1 MSKTVLLTG
10 VSGYIGLHCAKI
22 LLENGYNVVGSVR
35 TENKANE
42 VKSTLKSAS
51 VSIKNLSFAH
61 LDLNS
66 DNGWDS
72 ALSNCDFVMHMA
84 SPFTVENPKNEMDM
98 LGPAVDGTLRVL
110 KAAKKNGVKRVVL
123 TSSTVAIMGGKKTG
137 TITPEEWTDL
147 NSKNISTYFK
157 SKTLAEQAAW
167 DFINNQSGDPTLELV
182 SINPGGVFG
191 PPLGTNISGA
201 SMSMIVKILGGKIPM
216 VPNTSFPMVD
226 VRDVAYLHV
235 AALTEP
241 KAANQRFL
249 ATEKEGR
256 SFQSIC
262 QLLLDNGYKGPS
274 TKLAPNFMLKFLAN
288 FDREAK
294 GMLTMLDMNLNADNS
309 KTMEVFDWT
318 PIPFEKTLLETAEAV
333 KKITSS

>member
-1 MSKTVLLTG
+1 MNKKVLLTG
-10 VSGYIGLHCAKI
+10 VSGYIGLHCAKT
-22 LLENGYNVVGSVR
+22 LLENGYDVVGSVR
-35 TENKANE
+35 TPHKENE
-42 VKSTLKSAS
+42 VKSTLNSAS
-51 VSIKNLSFAH
+51 VPIKNLSFTH

-66 DNGWDS
+66 DNGWDA
-72 ALSNCDFVMHMA
+72 ALSNCDYVMHVA
-84 SPFTVENPKNEMDM
+84 SPFTVENPKNESDM
-98 LGPAVDGTLRVL
+98 LGPAVDGTIRVL
-110 KAAKKNGVKRVVL
+110 KAAKKNGIKRVVL

-167 DFINNQSGDPTLELV
+167 DFIDNQSGDSILELV

-241 KAANQRFL
+241 KAANQRFI
-249 ATEKEGR
+249 ATEKVGR
-256 SFQSIC
+256 SFQWIC
-262 QLLLDNGYKGPS
+262 QFLIDNGYKGPS
-274 TKLAPNFMLKFLAN
+274 TKLAPNFMLKLSSI

-294 GMLTMLDMNLNADNS
+294 GMLAMLDMNLSADNS
-309 KTMEVFDWT
+309 KTMEVFNWK
-318 PIPFEKTLLETAEAV
+318 PIPFEKTLLETAEAA
-333 KKITSS
+333 KEIISS

>member
-1 MSKTVLLTG
+1 MNKKVLLTG
-10 VSGYIGLHCAKI
+10 VSGYIGLHCAKT
-22 LLENGYNVVGSVR
+22 LLENGYNVIGSVR
-35 TENKANE
+35 TADKENE
-42 VKSTLKSAS
+42 VKSTLNSAS
-51 VSIKNLSFAH
+51 VSINNLSFIH

-72 ALSNCDFVMHMA
+72 ALSNCDYVMHIA
-84 SPFTVENPKNEMDM
+84 SPFKVENPKNEMEM

-123 TSSTVAIMGGKKTG
+123 TSSTVAMMGGKKTG
-137 TITPEEWTDL
+137 ILTPEDWSDL

-167 DFINNQSGDPTLELV
+167 DFINNQSGDHILELV

-201 SMSMIVKILGGKIPM
+201 SMSMIDKILGGKTPMIPD
-216 VPNTSFPMVD
+216 TSFPMVD

-241 KAANQRFL
+241 KAANQRFI
-249 ATEKEGR
+249 ATEKVGR
-256 SFQSIC
+256 SFQWIC
-262 QLLLDNGYKGPS
+262 QFLIDNGYDGPS
-274 TKLAPNFMLKFLAN
+274 TRLAPNFMLKLLAV

-294 GMLTMLDMNLNADNS
+294 GMLSMLNMNLSADNS
-309 KTMEVFDWT
+309 KTMEVFDWK
-318 PIPFEKTLLETAEAV
+318 PIPFEKTLLETAVAV
-333 KKITSS
+333 KDITSS

>member
-1 MSKTVLLTG
+1 MKKKVLLTG
-10 VSGYIGLHCAKI
+10 VSGYIGLHCAKT
-22 LLENGYNVVGSVR
+22 LLEKGYKLVGTVR
-35 TENKANE
+35 NANKENE
-42 VKSTLKSAS
+42 VKSSLNSAS
-51 VSIKNLSFAH
+51 VSIKNLSFIH

-72 ALSNCDFVMHMA
+72 ALSNCDYVMHIA
-84 SPFTVENPKNEMDM
+84 SPFKVENPKNEMEM

-123 TSSTVAIMGGKKTG
+123 TSSTVAMMGGKKTG
-137 TITPEEWTDL
+137 MLTPEDWSDL

-167 DFINNQSGDPTLELV
+167 DFINNQSGDHILELV

-201 SMSMIVKILGGKIPM
+201 SMSMIDKILGGKTPVIPD
-216 VPNTSFPMVD
+216 TSFPMVD

-235 AALTEP
+235 AALTET
-241 KAANQRFL
+241 KAANQRFI
-249 ATEKEGR
+249 ATEKIGR
-256 SFQSIC
+256 SFQWIC
-262 QLLLDNGYKGPS
+262 QFLIDNGYDGPS
-274 TKLAPNFMLKFLAN
+274 TRLAPNFMLKLLAV

-294 GMLTMLDMNLNADNS
+294 GMLSMLNMNLSADNS
-309 KTMEVFDWT
+309 KTMEVFDWK
-318 PIPFEKTLLETAEAV
+318 PIPFEKTLLETAVAV
-333 KKITSS
+333 KNITSS

>member
-1 MSKTVLLTG
+1 MSKTILLTG